1 MRARVKTLGSSM
13 NFNSSWVTNLDPGCT
28 QLLMDLLH
36 MSLSPI
42 AVCEIH
48 RLPFGIC
55 HFRTLFM
62 VHGLASR
69 EYAHTTWV
77 SPCSVNFSLC
87 GDFFKLI
94 YANSSVFCYA
104 SLLLVAGLF

>member
-1 MRARVKTLGSSM
+1 MRFIGYHLASGWHLSLSDVVHGARV
-13 NFNSSWVTNLDPGCT
+13 
-28 QLLMDLLH
+28 
-36 MSLSPI
+36 
-42 AVCEIH
+42 
-48 RLPFGIC
+48 
-55 HFRTLFM
+55 
-62 VHGLASR
+62 ASR